1 MILATLYFLVFCAI
15 LWRSRFFADRQ
26 VSRRVLLLIFA
37 AKCLG
42 CFAYYWMYYVYY
54 PDTFMCDTKSTM
66 QDARMIYSALPQHPG
81 DYIKMLSGFHSELE
95 TDSLYRHYFQHMEK
109 WHRQEESEFF
119 LNDNRTMTRLNA
131 FFMLFSFGKY
141 PVHALFMAML
151 SFGGQWLLFKTFRRW
166 FAGKESWLLL
176 ILFFTPSL
184 FFWTSGVLKEPVT
197 LALMGFFLY
206 AWFKLFI
213 ERIYQMKYILPLLLS
228 AVCFMVMKPY
238 VLVLVLFP
246 LLIFTL
252 VHRRAY
258 QRPVLAYLL
267 ALILLTGATTM
278 VLKYVFGKDVVA
290 TIVKR
295 QNDFVS
301 LSYGGRFF
309 LTPEKY
315 VRFEYADTAMLE
327 RVDAKR
333 QLYRF
338 RPHARYMYWNM
349 PNLNDTIRVSDNSDT
364 TLYPCVSVCAPAG
377 SGIYFK
383 RLSYS
388 FSSILRMIPDAY
400 VNVLFKPLFYKAPS
414 PTELFASLENVLM
427 LLFILFALLFRSR
440 VPLSRNLFCF
450 LLYTVLLSFLLIGL
464 TTTVSGAIVRYKA
477 LFLPFLLM
485 MPLLLIDEGLLQKI
499 PFVNR
504 LVNKQ

>member
-1 MILATLYFLVFCAI
+1 MILAALYFLVFCVI
-15 LWRSRFFADRQ
+15 LWRSRFFADEQ
-26 VSRRVLLLIFA
+26 VSRRVLLLVFA

-54 PDTFMCDTKSTM
+54 PDTFMCDTKATM

-81 DYIKMLSGFHSELE
+81 DYIKMLTGFHSELE
-95 TDSLYRHYFQHMEK
+95 TDSLYKHYFQHMDK
-109 WHRQEESEFF
+109 WHRREESEFF
-119 LNDNRTMTRLNA
+119 LNDNRTMTRINA
-131 FFMLFSFGKY
+131 FFMLFSFGRY

-151 SFGGQWLLFKTFRRW
+151 SFAGQWLLFKTFRRW

-176 ILFFTPSL
+176 IVFFTPSL

-197 LALMGFFLY
+197 LALMGLLLY
-206 AWFKLFI
+206 TWFRLFI
-213 ERIYQMKYILPLLLS
+213 ERVYRLKYMLMLLLS
-228 AVCFMVMKPY
+228 LACFIVMKPY
-238 VLVLVLFP
+238 VMVLLLFP

-252 VHRRAY
+252 AHRRAY
-258 QRPVLAYLL
+258 QKPALAYLL
-267 ALILLTGATTM
+267 AAALLTGSTGL
-278 VLKYVFGKDVVA
+278 VLKYVFGKDIVA

-315 VRFEYADTAMLE
+315 VRFDYADTAMLQL
-327 RVDAKR
+327 VDAKR

-349 PNLNDTIRVSDNSDT
+349 PNLNDTIRVSDNVDT
-364 TLYPCVSVCAPAG
+364 TLYPCIARIAPAG

-383 RLSYS
+383 RLNYS

-400 VNVLFKPLFYKAPS
+400 INVLFKPLFYQSSS
-414 PTELFASLENVLM
+414 PTELFASLENVLL
-427 LLFILFALLFRSR
+427 LLFILCSLLFRSPEPR
-440 VPLSRNLFCF
+440 PRNLFCF
-450 LLYTVLLSFLLIGL
+450 LLCTVLLAFLLIGL

-485 MPLLLIDEGLLQKI
+485 MPLLLIDEGSLRKI

>member
-1 MILATLYFLVFCAI
+1 MILASLYFLVFCVI
-15 LWRSRFFADRQ
+15 LWRSRFFADEQ
-26 VSRRVLLLIFA
+26 VPRRVLLLLLA

-66 QDARMIYSALPQHPG
+66 QDARMIYSALRQHPG
-81 DYIKMLSGFHSELE
+81 DYFKMLTGLHSELE
-95 TDSLYRHYFQHMEK
+95 TDSLYGRYFQHMDK
-109 WHRQEESEFF
+109 WHRQEGSEFF

-131 FFMLFSFGKY
+131 FLMLFSFGKY

-151 SFGGQWLLFKTFRRW
+151 SFAGQWLLFKTFKRW
-166 FAGKESWLLL
+166 FVGKEAWLLL
-176 ILFFTPSL
+176 IIFFTPSL
-184 FFWTSGVLKEPVT
+184 FFWTSGVLKEPVS
-197 LALMGFFLY
+197 LALMGLLLY
-206 AWFKLFI
+206 CWFRLFI
-213 ERIYQMKYILPLLLS
+213 DGNRRAKYTVLLLLS
-228 AVCFMVMKPY
+228 LACFMVMKPY
-238 VLVLVLFP
+238 VMVLVLFP

-258 QRPVLAYLL
+258 RRPLLVYLL
-267 ALILLTGATTM
+267 AVTLLTGATGL
-278 VLKYVFGKDVVA
+278 VLKYAFGKDVVA

-309 LTPEKY
+309 LTPKKY

-327 RVDAKR
+327 LVDVKR

-349 PNLNDTIRVSDNSDT
+349 PNLQDTIRVTDNTDT
-364 TLYPCVSVCAPAG
+364 TLYPCISLCAPAG
-377 SGIYFK
+377 SAIYFK
-383 RLSYS
+383 RLNNS
-388 FSSILRMIPDAY
+388 FSSIVGMIPAAY
-400 VNVLFKPLFYKAPS
+400 INVLFKPLFYNAS
-414 PTELFASLENVLM
+414 SFTELFASLENVLM
-427 LLFILFALLFRSR
+427 LLFILCSLLFRSR
-440 VPLSRNLFCF
+440 RPLPKNLFYF
-450 LLYTVLLSFLLIGL
+450 LLFTVLLAFLLIGL

-477 LFLPFLLM
+477 LFLPFMLM
-485 MPLLLIDEGLLQKI
+485 MPLLLIDAGTLQKI

>member
-1 MILATLYFLVFCAI
+1 MILAILYFLAFCAI
-15 LWRSRFFADRQ
+15 LWRSRFFADGQ
-26 VSRRVLLLIFA
+26 VSRRALMLIFA

-42 CFAYYWMYYVYY
+42 CFAYYWIYYVYY

-66 QDARMIYSALPQHPG
+66 QDARLIYSALPQHPG
-81 DYIKMLSGFHSELE
+81 DYLKMLSGFHSELE
-95 TDSLYRHYFQHMEK
+95 TDSLYKHYFQHMEK
-109 WHRQEESEFF
+109 WHRQEDSEFF

-131 FFMLFSFGKY
+131 FFMLFSFGQY

-151 SFGGQWLLFKTFRRW
+151 SFIGQWLLFKTFRRW

-184 FFWTSGVLKEPVT
+184 FFWTSGVLKEPVS
-197 LALMGFFLY
+197 LALMGLLLY
-206 AWFKLFI
+206 AWFRLFI
-213 ERIYQMKYILPLLLS
+213 ERVYRLKYTLMLLLS
-228 AVCFMVMKPY
+228 VACFIVMKPY
-238 VLVLVLFP
+238 VMVLVLFP

-252 VHRRAY
+252 VHRRAF
-258 QRPVLAYLL
+258 QKPALAYLL
-267 ALILLTGATTM
+267 SALLLTGATGL
-278 VLKYVFGKDVVA
+278 VLKHVFGKDIVA

-309 LTPEKY
+309 LTPRKY
-315 VRFEYADTAMLE
+315 VRFEYADTAMLQL
-327 RVDAKR
+327 VDAKR

-349 PNLNDTIRVSDNSDT
+349 PNLNDTIRVSDNRDT
-364 TLYPCVSVCAPAG
+364 TLYPCIARIAPAG

-388 FSSILRMIPDAY
+388 ASSIGRMIPDAY
-400 VNVLFKPLFYKAPS
+400 INVLFKPLFCNSPS

-427 LLFILFALLFRSR
+427 LLFILFSLIFRSR
-440 VPLSRNLFCF
+440 EPLPRNLFYF
-450 LLYTVLLSFLLIGL
+450 LLCTVLLSFLLIGL

-485 MPLLLIDEGLLQKI
+485 MPLLLINEGALRKI